1 MPKINQSVETSEWDA
16 NGNMIS
22 KRANKTLSWGDEPSY
37 IKLYLQDIMYLSD
50 MPRKY
55 VAITEALLKRV
66 AYAGEVDGLC
76 VTLVPRTKKTICQE
90 LGWKNVASL
99 DNALQK
105 LMAGKILYRVDRG
118 IYRFNPYLFGRGDW
132 QDVARLRLE
141 IKYDEI
147 QGRTFQTNVDYTEQ
161 KQPVADERP
170 ADTTQQE
177 EPTTATA

>member
-1 MPKINQSVETSEWDA
+1 MQGKLMAYVL
-16 NGNMIS
+16 
-22 KRANKTLSWGDEPSY
+22 R
-37 IKLYLQDIMYLSD
+37 LYLE
-50 MPRKY
+50 PRKQF
-55 VAITEALLKRV
+55 A
-66 AYAGEVDGLC
+66 
-76 VTLVPRTKKTICQE
+76 
-90 LGWKNVASL
+90 KNL
-99 DNALQK
+99 
-105 LMAGKILYRVDRG
+105 AGKILYRVDRG

-161 KQPVADERP
+161 KQPAADERP